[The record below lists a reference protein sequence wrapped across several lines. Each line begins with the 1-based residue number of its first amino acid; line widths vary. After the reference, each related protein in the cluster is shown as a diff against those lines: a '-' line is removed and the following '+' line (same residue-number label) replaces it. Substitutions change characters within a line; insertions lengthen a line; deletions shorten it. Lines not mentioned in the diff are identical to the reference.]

1 MEDFGFLKWIAVIAV
16 IAYSGARQVR
26 KNAKKG
32 GKRRP
37 AALDEAWPA
46 QKQGNGFPPQSETF
60 GADKARPQR
69 FFGEE
74 HDRIETPLPIEEDF
88 ATEKAQKE
96 ARRHKPDTMPA
107 SPEKAEIQ
115 PEKRQDAEFDLRQAV
130 IMSEILKPK
139 FDE

>member
-32 GKRRP
+32 RKRHP
-37 AALDEAWPA
+37 AALSEAWPA
-46 QKQGNGFPPQSETF
+46 QKQANGFPPQSETF
-60 GADKARPQR
+60 GTDKARPQR
-69 FFGEE
+69 FFDEGR
-74 HDRIETPLPIEEDF
+74 DRIETHLPLDEDF
-88 ATEKAQKE
+88 AAKKAPKE
-96 ARRHKPDTMPA
+96 ARERRPAPMPE

-115 PEKRQDAEFDLRQAV
+115 PKKRQDVEFDLRQAV